1 MKLVID
7 LKLQQ
12 FKILKK
18 VLRGKEQFR
27 FTVTCHDSIGMS
39 LHNSS
44 YRLVDEEFKGIYEPI
59 DFVSIDIFKDR
70 VELHV
75 IRENSRR
82 HISTFT
88 EREKHDLYDMKEID
102 KLEFAI
108 IKAVDKWNSY
118 YYD

>member
-1 MKLVID
+1 MID
-7 LKLQQ
+7 LKLYQ
-12 FKILKK
+12 FKNLKS
-18 VLRGKEQFR
+18 VLKGKEQFR
-27 FTVTCHDSIGMS
+27 FTVKCHDSIGMS
-39 LHNSS
+39 LHDSS

-75 IRENSRR
+75 TRECSRK
-82 HISTFT
+82 HVSKFT

>member
-1 MKLVID
+1 MKD
-7 LKLQQ
+7 LNLNQ
-12 FKILKK
+12 FKNLKS
-18 VLRGKEQFR
+18 VLRGKEQFL

-39 LHNSS
+39 LHDSS
-44 YRLVDEEFKGIYEPI
+44 YRLVNDEFKGIYEPI

-75 IRENSRR
+75 KRECSRT
-82 HISTFT
+82 HVSKFS
-88 EREKHDLYDMKEID
+88 EREMYNLYDMKKID